1 MQYQAYTVEEYWKL
15 RSFHS
20 EGNLKMVAFLVNR
33 SSPLIKL
40 SEFLLG
46 SKVDAIG
53 RNVNC

>member
-15 RSFHS
+15 RSFYL

-46 SKVDAIG
+46 SKLDAIG